1 LVSECLDRSVF
12 EENTIDIKWRERER
26 ERERKA
32 IEKKR
37 TE

>member
-12 EENTIDIKWRERER
+12 EENTIDIKWRERG
-26 ERERKA
+26 RKA

>member
-1 LVSECLDRSVF
+1 LLCECLDRSVF
-12 EENTIDIKWRERER
+12 EEKAIDIKWR

-37 TE
+37 NE